1 MTHTPVARSTHAKAR
16 KVDHRD
22 GAGHLD
28 RAYERGLRARVH
40 AAHRSRVDRA
50 FVRWASSD
58 DASAEQSG
66 EEFVMGATSGE
77 EGGAVGLEE
86 VSSEERGGPFI
97 ETSGQ
102 IEYAYDA
109 DATNPADGTR
119 EPFPTT

>member
-1 MTHTPVARSTHAKAR
+1 MTHTVAPKSVHPKHR

-28 RAYERGLRARVH
+28 RAYERELRARVH
-40 AAHRSRVDRA
+40 AGVHRGVERA
-50 FVRWASSD
+50 FVRQASSN

-66 EEFVMGATSGE
+66 EEFVLGATSGE
-77 EGGAVGLEE
+77 EGGAVGLDE

-97 ETSGQ
+97 ETSGRV
-102 IEYAYDA
+102 EYAYEVDE
-109 DATNPADGTR
+109 TNPADGTR